1 MPTRVL
7 TRAEEER
14 ERLERQLEGKA
25 RNSARKAETAK
36 FAREEMA
43 REREKL
49 ARIKDNMLEAQAL
62 TSSRQ
67 NEVTVAHCVLQEAQ
81 ALTSC
86 RQDEV
91 TAAHVELDKAVL
103 AVTKLEGSNLR
114 QERLTQAAELASM
127 EANTAEKRAE
137 EEKARVF
144 GWVKTACELARKE
157 RSESVVSESST
168 CSQDLGQVAAIKK
181 TLKEDKRKIMM
192 LSKGVQRMT
201 RELERTGST
210 ASSQEDLPT
219 SPVVRQDDSSPE
231 VPTSP
236 VVYSSSSPELLLLP
250 PQVGSSSPELL
261 TRPPGARPRQQAV
274 LSRPDY
280 NSPSAVALRGHQR
293 LYGLD
298 WPAAERAMT
307 DNMWEVAER
316 KLRELLENMVY
327 VVKRFGSKYSAGELR
342 ELGQKR
348 VELELQALTCRFKR
362 GKFDGWVVTLQRLE
376 ADPYL
381 GKKEKV
387 RLDVFRGKCVFTYRP
402 DL

>member
-14 ERLERQLEGKA
+14 ARLERQLEGKA

-36 FAREEMA
+36 FARNEMA

-114 QERLTQAAELASM
+114 QERITQAAELASM

-144 GWVKTACELARKE
+144 DWVKVACELARE
-157 RSESVVSESST
+157 GRSESVVSESST
-168 CSQDLGQVAAIKK
+168 CSQDLGQVAEMKK

-231 VPTSP
+231 VLGPLP
-236 VVYSSSSPELLLLP
+236 QYSSSSPELLVLP
-250 PQVGSSSPELL
+250 PQVSSSSPELL
-261 TRPPGARPRQQAV
+261 PRPTGARPRQQAEV
-274 LSRPDY
+274 SRPDY

-348 VELELQALTCRFKR
+348 VELELQAMTCRFKR